1 MITYSFKITSIN
13 RLILYI
19 DEEGNRYENLITKIN
34 YYYQGIND
42 DGITAIYNSFV
53 ELNKPTSTNYK
64 AYDSLIESNLITWLE
79 SLISDTEIL
88 LMQSVISNNIDDI
101 TTKSSTLPWQ
111 I

>member
-53 ELNKPTSTNYK
+53 ELDKPTSTNYK
-64 AYDSLIESNLITWLE
+64 AYDSLIESDLITWLE

-88 LMQSVISNNIDDI
+88 LMKTVISNNIDDI
-101 TTKSSTLPWQ
+101 TTKASSLPWQ